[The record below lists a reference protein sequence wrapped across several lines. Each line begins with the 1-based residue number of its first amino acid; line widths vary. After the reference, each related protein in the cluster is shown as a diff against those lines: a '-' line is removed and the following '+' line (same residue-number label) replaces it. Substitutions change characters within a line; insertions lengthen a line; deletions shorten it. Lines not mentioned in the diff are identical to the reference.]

1 MMEKRTSGKLKNK
14 VVGITLLLLLL
25 MLTTST
31 IATIYSIRSSMNT
44 ILIDKGVELN
54 KEIADQA
61 ELILAG
67 NPDSVKSLQA
77 LVERKIKET
86 NLTYA
91 IVIDTNVT
99 AVAHSDPQ
107 KIGKVYKDDPYT
119 EDGAKNGNIKTSAFY
134 ADVQKIWTYDIMT
147 PIYKDGKLYG
157 AMDIGIP
164 QSEISQTITKILTNV
179 GIIVAISVVLFI
191 VVMLVIYEKAFKPL
205 DHLVALIQKTSKL
218 DLKEDA
224 SYEKLMK
231 RSDEIGRMTLAISEM
246 RNALREVVGSI
257 KQASGSVTA
266 TSEHL
271 TQVSNDNLVSTTE
284 LSLAIDNIAKASEE
298 QANET
303 EHGSDKVSDLARGMG
318 DILNSTS
325 EIESMVNQTNSLC
338 HSGVSIIKDLTLSSE
353 ENKRASANVESIVVE
368 VDRSSVEITS
378 IVGTIYAIANQTNLL
393 ALNAS
398 IESARAGEAGRGFA
412 VVAAEIRKLAEQTS
426 KATEEIQQKVDT
438 IRGKSE
444 LAVAEMKT
452 NLTIVGENVKNVNDT
467 RDIFMNISDNLGIL
481 QTKVED
487 ILSSSKL
494 MKESNDSLVDFIQSI
509 SATSEE
515 TAASSE
521 EMAAMAK
528 GYLHSVEVLAKQ
540 AEDLSKLSTTLN
552 KYMNKFEI

>member
-25 MLTTST
+25 MLATST
-31 IATIYSIRSSMNT
+31 VATIYSIRSSMNT

-77 LVERKIKET
+77 FVERKIKET

-99 AVAHSDPQ
+99 AVAHSDSQ

-119 EDGAKNGNIKTSAFY
+119 EDGAKNGNIKTSTFY

-179 GIIVAISVVLFI
+179 GIIVAISLVLFI
-191 VVMLVIYEKAFKPL
+191 IVMLMIYDKAFKPL

-218 DLKEDA
+218 DLKEDT

-231 RSDEIGRMTLAISEM
+231 RSDEIGRMTVAISEM
-246 RNALREVVGSI
+246 RSALREVVGSI

-271 TQVSNDNLVSTTE
+271 NQVSNDNLVSTTE

-325 EIESMVNQTNSLC
+325 EIESMVNQTNNLC
-338 HSGVSIIKDLTLSSE
+338 HDGVSIIKDLTLSSE
-353 ENKRASANVESIVVE
+353 ENKRASVNVESIVVE

-481 QTKVED
+481 QTKVEN

-540 AEDLSKLSTTLN
+540 AEDLSQLSTTLN

>member
-164 QSEISQTITKILTNV
+164 QSEISQTITKILTSV
-179 GIIVAISVVLFI
+179 GIIVAISLVLFI
-191 VVMLVIYEKAFKPL
+191 IVMLVIYEKAFKPL

-353 ENKRASANVESIVVE
+353 ENKRASANVESIVIE

-398 IESARAGEAGRGFA
+398 IESARAGEAGRGFV

-487 ILSSSKL
+487 ILTSSQL

-528 GYLHSVEVLAKQ
+528 GYLHSVEVLAQQ
-540 AEDLSKLSTTLN
+540 AEDLSQLSTTLN

>member
-1 MMEKRTSGKLKNK
+1 MMGKRASGKLKNK

-44 ILIDKGVELN
+44 ILIDKGIELN

-67 NPDSVKSLQA
+67 NLDSVKSLQA

-164 QSEISQTITKILTNV
+164 QSEISQIITKILTNV

-191 VVMLVIYEKAFKPL
+191 VVMLAIYEKAFKPL

-224 SYEKLMK
+224 SFEKLMK

-325 EIESMVNQTNSLC
+325 EIESMVNQTNNLC
-338 HSGVSIIKDLTLSSE
+338 HDGVSIIKDLTLSSE

-487 ILSSSKL
+487 ILSSSQL

-540 AEDLSKLSTTLN
+540 AEDLSQLSTTLN
-552 KYMNKFEI
+552 KYMNKFEM

>member
-1 MMEKRTSGKLKNK
+1 MMEKRKSGKLKNK
-14 VVGITLLLLLL
+14 VVGITLVLLLL
-25 MLTTST
+25 MLATST

-61 ELILAG
+61 ELILAE

-77 LVERKIKET
+77 FVERKIKES

-99 AVAHSDPQ
+99 AVAHSDAQ

-119 EDGAKNGNIKTSAFY
+119 EDGAKNGNVKTSAFY

-179 GIIVAISVVLFI
+179 GIIVAISLVLFI
-191 VVMLVIYEKAFKPL
+191 IVMLAIYEKAFKPL

-231 RSDEIGRMTLAISEM
+231 RSDEIGRMTVAISEM

-303 EHGSDKVSDLARGMG
+303 EHGSDKVSDLARGME

-338 HSGVSIIKDLTLSSE
+338 HNGVSIIQDLTLSSE

-426 KATEEIQQKVDT
+426 KATEEIQQKVDS

-467 RDIFMNISDNLGIL
+467 RDIFMSISDNLGIL

-494 MKESNDSLVDFIQSI
+494 MKESNGSLVDFIQSI

-540 AEDLSKLSTTLN
+540 AEDLSQLSTTLN
-552 KYMNKFEI
+552 KYMNRFEI

>member
-1 MMEKRTSGKLKNK
+1 MEKRTSGKLKNK

-44 ILIDKGVELN
+44 ILIDKGIELN

-99 AVAHSDPQ
+99 AVAHSDSQ

-179 GIIVAISVVLFI
+179 GIIVAISLVLFI
-191 VVMLVIYEKAFKPL
+191 IVMLMIYEKAFKPL

-231 RSDEIGRMTLAISEM
+231 RSDEIGRMTVAISEM
-246 RNALREVVGSI
+246 RHALREVVGSI

-284 LSLAIDNIAKASEE
+284 LSHAIDNIAKASEE

-303 EHGSDKVSDLARGMG
+303 EHGSDKVSDMARGMG

-325 EIESMVNQTNSLC
+325 EIESMVNKTNSLC
-338 HSGVSIIKDLTLSSE
+338 HNGVSIIKDLTLSSE

-487 ILSSSKL
+487 ILSSSQL

-540 AEDLSKLSTTLN
+540 AEDLSQLSTTLN

>member
-1 MMEKRTSGKLKNK
+1 MEKRTSGKLKNK

-67 NPDSVKSLQA
+67 KPDSVKSLQA
-77 LVERKIKET
+77 LVERKIKEA

-134 ADVQKIWTYDIMT
+134 ADVQKIWTYDIMV

-157 AMDIGIP
+157 TMDIGIP
-164 QSEISQTITKILTNV
+164 QSEISQIITKILTNV

-231 RSDEIGRMTLAISEM
+231 RSDEIGRMTVAISEM

-284 LSLAIDNIAKASEE
+284 LSHAIDNIAKASEE

-338 HSGVSIIKDLTLSSE
+338 HNGVSIIKDLTLSSE

-426 KATEEIQQKVDT
+426 KATEEIQHKVDT

-467 RDIFMNISDNLGIL
+467 RDIFMNISDNLGVL

-528 GYLHSVEVLAKQ
+528 GYLHSVEVLAQQ
-540 AEDLSKLSTTLN
+540 AEDLSQLSTTLN

>member
-44 ILIDKGVELN
+44 ILIDKGIELN

-99 AVAHSDPQ
+99 AIAHSDPQ

-191 VVMLVIYEKAFKPL
+191 VVMLAIYEKAFRPL

-284 LSLAIDNIAKASEE
+284 LSLSIDNIAKASEE

-452 NLTIVGENVKNVNDT
+452 NLTIVGENAKNVNDT

-487 ILSSSKL
+487 ILTSSKL

>member
-1 MMEKRTSGKLKNK
+1 M
-14 VVGITLLLLLL
+14 
-25 MLTTST
+25 
-31 IATIYSIRSSMNT
+31 
-44 ILIDKGVELN
+44 
-54 KEIADQA
+54 
-61 ELILAG
+61 
-67 NPDSVKSLQA
+67 
-77 LVERKIKET
+77 
-86 NLTYA
+86 
-91 IVIDTNVT
+91 
-99 AVAHSDPQ
+99 
-107 KIGKVYKDDPYT
+107 
-119 EDGAKNGNIKTSAFY
+119 
-134 ADVQKIWTYDIMT
+134 
-147 PIYKDGKLYG
+147 
-157 AMDIGIP
+157 
-164 QSEISQTITKILTNV
+164 
-179 GIIVAISVVLFI
+179 
-191 VVMLVIYEKAFKPL
+191 
-205 DHLVALIQKTSKL
+205 
-218 DLKEDA
+218 
-224 SYEKLMK
+224 LMK
-231 RSDEIGRMTLAISEM
+231 RSDEIGRMTAAISEM

-271 TQVSNDNLVSTTE
+271 NQVSNDNLVSTTE
-284 LSLAIDNIAKASEE
+284 LSHAIDNIAKASEE

-378 IVGTIYAIANQTNLL
+378 IVGTIYAIANQTNLF

-412 VVAAEIRKLAEQTS
+412 VVTAEIRKLAEQTS

-444 LAVAEMKT
+444 LAVVEIKT

-481 QTKVED
+481 QTKVEN

-540 AEDLSKLSTTLN
+540 AEDLSQLSNTLN

>member
-1 MMEKRTSGKLKNK
+1 M
-14 VVGITLLLLLL
+14 
-25 MLTTST
+25 
-31 IATIYSIRSSMNT
+31 
-44 ILIDKGVELN
+44 
-54 KEIADQA
+54 
-61 ELILAG
+61 
-67 NPDSVKSLQA
+67 
-77 LVERKIKET
+77 
-86 NLTYA
+86 
-91 IVIDTNVT
+91 
-99 AVAHSDPQ
+99 
-107 KIGKVYKDDPYT
+107 
-119 EDGAKNGNIKTSAFY
+119 
-134 ADVQKIWTYDIMT
+134 
-147 PIYKDGKLYG
+147 
-157 AMDIGIP
+157 
-164 QSEISQTITKILTNV
+164 
-179 GIIVAISVVLFI
+179 
-191 VVMLVIYEKAFKPL
+191 
-205 DHLVALIQKTSKL
+205 
-218 DLKEDA
+218 
-224 SYEKLMK
+224 
-231 RSDEIGRMTLAISEM
+231 
-246 RNALREVVGSI
+246 
-257 KQASGSVTA
+257 
-266 TSEHL
+266 
-271 TQVSNDNLVSTTE
+271 SNDNLVSTTE

-338 HSGVSIIKDLTLSSE
+338 HNGVSIIKDLTLSSE

-426 KATEEIQQKVDT
+426 KATEEIQQKVDN

-487 ILSSSKL
+487 ILSSSQL

-540 AEDLSKLSTTLN
+540 AEDLSQLFHHIEQI
-552 KYMNKFEI
+552 YE